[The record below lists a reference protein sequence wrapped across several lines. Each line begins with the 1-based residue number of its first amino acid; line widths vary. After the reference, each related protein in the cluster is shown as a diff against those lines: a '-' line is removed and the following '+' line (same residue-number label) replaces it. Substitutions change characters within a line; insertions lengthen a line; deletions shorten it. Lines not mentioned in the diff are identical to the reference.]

1 MYRTMIVAI
10 YESVFIDSHVVLSE
24 FTAQELQDT
33 YIEIQ
38 GAYPHC
44 LTDFYRVLGFVNL
57 RRSADVLQFID
68 LDRELDNEVALP
80 DDLCSAIGI
89 KI

>member
-10 YESVFIDSHVVLSE
+10 YDSVFVDAHVVVSS

-33 YIEIQ
+33 YQEIQ
-38 GAYPHC
+38 GAYPGC
-44 LTDFYRVLGFVNL
+44 LSGFYKTLGFVNL

-68 LDRELDNEVALP
+68 LDRELDGEVVLP
-80 DDLCSAIGI
+80 EDLCSAIGI